1 MTIEQIKNLLA
12 DTAQGN
18 KRLQASQDRTD
29 AQLIELR
36 AAQQKTEAVQQ
47 DTKIALQELSA
58 EMQKLAAAQQK
69 TEAIQQDT
77 KIALQELSA
86 EMQKLTVAQQK
97 TEAAQQKTEIAQQKT
112 EAAQQKTEIAQQK
125 TEAAQQELSAEMQ
138 KLSAEMQK
146 LSAEMQKLAAA
157 QQKTEAAQQKTEI
170 AQQKTEAAQQK
181 TEIAQQKTEAAQ
193 QELSAEMQKLS
204 AEMQKLAVAQQ
215 KTEAAQQETAATLQK
230 VIQEYGGFI
239 NNQGQQAEDFFIK
252 GLCKQDLQVAGI
264 KFDEIFPRQVRQHGR
279 SYGIEVD
286 ALLTNGEY
294 VALLEVKSKVHI
306 NDVEAVFNKRIP
318 AFRSFFHDYRD
329 KSLLVLIGGNIF
341 NSDALRKARD
351 YGFIC
356 LTPDNQDLHIEAADF
371 REY

>member
-1 MTIEQIKNLLA
+1 MTIEQIKDLLA
-12 DTAQGN
+12 DIAQGN
-18 KRLQASQDRTD
+18 KKLQASQDRTD

-36 AAQQKTEAVQQ
+36 VAQQKTEAVQQ

-69 TEAIQQDT
+69 TEAVQQDT
-77 KIALQELSA
+77 KIALQELSV
-86 EMQKLTVAQQK
+86 EMQKLAVAQQK
-97 TEAAQQKTEIAQQKT
+97 TEAAQKE
-112 EAAQQKTEIAQQK
+112 
-125 TEAAQQELSAEMQ
+125 
-138 KLSAEMQK
+138 

-157 QQKTEAAQQKTEI
+157 QQKTEA
-170 AQQKTEAAQQK
+170 
-181 TEIAQQKTEAAQ
+181 
-193 QELSAEMQKLS
+193 
-204 AEMQKLAVAQQ
+204 AQQ

-252 GLCKQDLQVAGI
+252 GLCKQGLQVAGI
-264 KFDEIFPRQVRQHGR
+264 KFDEIFPRQARQYGR
-279 SYGIEVD
+279 SGIEVD

-318 AFRSFFHDYRD
+318 AFRNFFHDYRD

>member
-1 MTIEQIKNLLA
+1 MTIEQIKDLLA
-12 DTAQGN
+12 DIAQGN
-18 KRLQASQDRTD
+18 KKLQASQDRTD

-47 DTKIALQELSA
+47 DTKVALQGLAAEMQELAAAQKKTEAVQQDTKIALQELA
-58 EMQKLAAAQQK
+58 AAQKKTEAVQQDTKIALQELAAAQQKTEDVQQDTKIALQELAAAQQK
-69 TEAIQQDT
+69 TEAVQQDT
-77 KIALQELSA
+77 KIALQELSV
-86 EMQKLTVAQQK
+86 EMQKLAVAQQK
-97 TEAAQQKTEIAQQKT
+97 TEAAQKE
-112 EAAQQKTEIAQQK
+112 
-125 TEAAQQELSAEMQ
+125 
-138 KLSAEMQK
+138 
-146 LSAEMQKLAAA
+146 LSAEMQKLAA
-157 QQKTEAAQQKTEI
+157 
-170 AQQKTEAAQQK
+170 
-181 TEIAQQKTEAAQ
+181 
-193 QELSAEMQKLS
+193 
-204 AEMQKLAVAQQ
+204 AQQ

-239 NNQGQQAEDFFIK
+239 NNQGQQAEDFFVK
-252 GLCKQDLQVAGI
+252 GLRKRHLQVAGI

-279 SYGIEVD
+279 NDGIEVD

-318 AFRSFFHDYRD
+318 AFRNFFHDYRD

>member
-1 MTIEQIKNLLA
+1 MTIEQIKDLLA
-12 DTAQGN
+12 DIAQGN
-18 KRLQASQDRTD
+18 KKLQASQDRTD

-36 AAQQKTEAVQQ
+36 AAQQKTEAAQQKTEAAQQKTEAAQQKTEAVQQ

-69 TEAIQQDT
+69 TEAVQQDTKVALQELSAEMQKLAAAQQKTEAVQQDT

-86 EMQKLTVAQQK
+86 EMQKLA
-97 TEAAQQKTEIAQQKT
+97 AAQQKT
-112 EAAQQKTEIAQQK
+112 
-125 TEAAQQELSAEMQ
+125 
-138 KLSAEMQK
+138 
-146 LSAEMQKLAAA
+146 AAA
-157 QQKTEAAQQKTEI
+157 QQKTEAAQQE
-170 AQQKTEAAQQK
+170 
-181 TEIAQQKTEAAQ
+181 
-193 QELSAEMQKLS
+193 LS

-239 NNQGQQAEDFFIK
+239 NNQGQQAEDFFVK

-264 KFDEIFPRQVRQHGR
+264 KFDEIFPRQVRQYGR
-279 SYGIEVD
+279 SGIEVD

-306 NDVEAVFNKRIP
+306 NDIEAVFNKRIP
-318 AFRSFFHDYRD
+318 AFRNFFHDYRD

>member
-1 MTIEQIKNLLA
+1 MTIEQIKDLLA
-12 DTAQGN
+12 DIAQGN
-18 KRLQASQDRTD
+18 KKLQASQDRTD

-47 DTKIALQELSA
+47 DTKVALQGLAA
-58 EMQKLAAAQQK
+58 EMQELAAAQKK
-69 TEAIQQDT
+69 TEAVQQDT
-77 KIALQELSA
+77 KIALQELA
-86 EMQKLTVAQQK
+86 
-97 TEAAQQKTEIAQQKT
+97 
-112 EAAQQKTEIAQQK
+112 
-125 TEAAQQELSAEMQ
+125 AAQQETEAVQQDTKIALQE
-138 KLSAEMQK
+138 
-146 LSAEMQKLAAA
+146 LAAA
-157 QQKTEAAQQKTEI
+157 QQKTEVAQQN
-170 AQQKTEAAQQK
+170 TEAAQQDTK
-181 TEIAQQKTEAAQ
+181 VALQELAAAQKKTEAVQQDTKIAL
-193 QELSAEMQKLS
+193 QELA
-204 AEMQKLAVAQQ
+204 AAQQ

-264 KFDEIFPRQVRQHGR
+264 KFDEIFPRQVRQYGR
-279 SYGIEVD
+279 RSGIEVD

-318 AFRSFFHDYRD
+318 AFRNFFHDYRD

>member
-1 MTIEQIKNLLA
+1 MTIEQIKDLLA
-12 DTAQGN
+12 DIAQGN
-18 KRLQASQDRTD
+18 KKLQASQDRTD

-47 DTKIALQELSA
+47 DTKVALQGLAA
-58 EMQKLAAAQQK
+58 EMQELAAAQKK
-69 TEAIQQDT
+69 TEAVQQDT
-77 KIALQELSA
+77 KIALQELA
-86 EMQKLTVAQQK
+86 AAQKK
-97 TEAAQQKTEIAQQKT
+97 TEAVQQDTKIALQ
-112 EAAQQKTEIAQQK
+112 ELA
-125 TEAAQQELSAEMQ
+125 AAQQETEAVQQDTKIALQE
-138 KLSAEMQK
+138 
-146 LSAEMQKLAAA
+146 LAAA
-157 QQKTEAAQQKTEI
+157 QQKTEVAQQN
-170 AQQKTEAAQQK
+170 TEAAQQDTK
-181 TEIAQQKTEAAQ
+181 VALQELAAAQKKTEAVQQDTKIAL
-193 QELSAEMQKLS
+193 QELA
-204 AEMQKLAVAQQ
+204 AAQQ

-264 KFDEIFPRQVRQHGR
+264 KFDEIFPRQVRQYGR
-279 SYGIEVD
+279 RSGIEVD

-318 AFRSFFHDYRD
+318 AFRNFFHDYRD

>member
-1 MTIEQIKNLLA
+1 MTIEQIKDLLA
-12 DTAQGN
+12 DIAQGN
-18 KRLQASQDRTD
+18 KKLQASQDRTD

-36 AAQQKTEAVQQ
+36 TAQQKTEDVQQDTKIALQELAAAQQKTEAVQQDTKIALQELAAAQQKTEDVQQDTKIALQELAAAQQKTEAVQQ
-47 DTKIALQELSA
+47 DTKIALQELSV
-58 EMQKLAAAQQK
+58 EMQKLA
-69 TEAIQQDT
+69 
-77 KIALQELSA
+77 
-86 EMQKLTVAQQK
+86 VAQQK
-97 TEAAQQKTEIAQQKT
+97 TEAAQKE
-112 EAAQQKTEIAQQK
+112 
-125 TEAAQQELSAEMQ
+125 
-138 KLSAEMQK
+138 

-157 QQKTEAAQQKTEI
+157 QQKTEI
-170 AQQKTEAAQQK
+170 
-181 TEIAQQKTEAAQ
+181 
-193 QELSAEMQKLS
+193 
-204 AEMQKLAVAQQ
+204 AQQ

-264 KFDEIFPRQVRQHGR
+264 KFDEIFPRQVRQYGR
-279 SYGIEVD
+279 RSGIEVD

-318 AFRSFFHDYRD
+318 AFRNFFHDYRD

>member
-1 MTIEQIKNLLA
+1 MTIEQIKDLLA
-12 DTAQGN
+12 DIAQGN
-18 KRLQASQDRTD
+18 KKLQASQDRTD

-36 AAQQKTEAVQQ
+36 AAQQKTEAAQQKTEAAQQKTEAVQQ

-69 TEAIQQDT
+69 TEAVQQDTKVALQELSAEMQKLAAAQQKTEAVQQDT

-86 EMQKLTVAQQK
+86 EMQKL
-97 TEAAQQKTEIAQQKT
+97 
-112 EAAQQKTEIAQQK
+112 
-125 TEAAQQELSAEMQ
+125 
-138 KLSAEMQK
+138 
-146 LSAEMQKLAAA
+146 AAA
-157 QQKTEAAQQKTEI
+157 QQKTETAQQKTEV
-170 AQQKTEAAQQK
+170 
-181 TEIAQQKTEAAQ
+181 AQ
-193 QELSAEMQKLS
+193 QELST
-204 AEMQKLAVAQQ
+204 EMQKLAVAQQ

-264 KFDEIFPRQVRQHGR
+264 KFDEIFPRQVRQYGR
-279 SYGIEVD
+279 RSGIEVD

-318 AFRSFFHDYRD
+318 AFRNFFHDYRD

>member
-1 MTIEQIKNLLA
+1 MTIEQIKDLLA
-12 DTAQGN
+12 DIAQGN
-18 KRLQASQDRTD
+18 KKLQASQDRTD

-36 AAQQKTEAVQQ
+36 AAQQKTEAAQQKTEAAQQKTEAAQQKTEAVQQ

-69 TEAIQQDT
+69 TEAVQQDT
-77 KIALQELSA
+77 KVALQE
-86 EMQKLTVAQQK
+86 
-97 TEAAQQKTEIAQQKT
+97 
-112 EAAQQKTEIAQQK
+112 
-125 TEAAQQELSAEMQ
+125 
-138 KLSAEMQK
+138 

-157 QQKTEAAQQKTEI
+157 QQKTEAVQQDTKI
-170 AQQKTEAAQQK
+170 ALQELSDEMQKLAAAQQK
-181 TEIAQQKTEAAQ
+181 TETAQQKTEVAQ
-193 QELSAEMQKLS
+193 QELST
-204 AEMQKLAVAQQ
+204 EMQKLAVAQQKTELAQQ

-264 KFDEIFPRQVRQHGR
+264 KFDEIFPRQVRQYGR
-279 SYGIEVD
+279 RSGIEVD

-318 AFRSFFHDYRD
+318 AFRNFFHDYRD

>member
-1 MTIEQIKNLLA
+1 MTIEQIKDLLA
-12 DTAQGN
+12 DIAQGN
-18 KRLQASQDRTD
+18 KKLQASQDRTD

-36 AAQQKTEAVQQ
+36 AAQQKTEAAQQKTEAAQQKTEAVQQ

-69 TEAIQQDT
+69 TEAVQQDTKVALQELSAEMQKLAAAQQKTEAVQQDT

-86 EMQKLTVAQQK
+86 EMQKL
-97 TEAAQQKTEIAQQKT
+97 
-112 EAAQQKTEIAQQK
+112 
-125 TEAAQQELSAEMQ
+125 
-138 KLSAEMQK
+138 
-146 LSAEMQKLAAA
+146 AAA
-157 QQKTEAAQQKTEI
+157 QQKTETAQQKTEVAQQELSTEMQKLAVAQQKTEL
-170 AQQKTEAAQQK
+170 AQQKTEA
-181 TEIAQQKTEAAQ
+181 
-193 QELSAEMQKLS
+193 
-204 AEMQKLAVAQQ
+204 AQQ

-264 KFDEIFPRQVRQHGR
+264 KFDEIFPRQVRQYGR
-279 SYGIEVD
+279 RSGIEVD

-318 AFRSFFHDYRD
+318 AFRNFFHDYRD

>member
-1 MTIEQIKNLLA
+1 MTIEQIKDLLA
-12 DTAQGN
+12 DIAQGN
-18 KRLQASQDRTD
+18 KKLQASQDRTD

-47 DTKIALQELSA
+47 DTKVALQGLAAEMQELAAAQKKTEAVQQDTKIALQELA
-58 EMQKLAAAQQK
+58 AAQKKTEAVQQDTKIALQELAAAQQKTEDVQQDTKIALQELAAAQQK
-69 TEAIQQDT
+69 TEAVQQDT
-77 KIALQELSA
+77 KIALQELSV
-86 EMQKLTVAQQK
+86 EMQKLAVAQQK
-97 TEAAQQKTEIAQQKT
+97 TEAAQKE
-112 EAAQQKTEIAQQK
+112 
-125 TEAAQQELSAEMQ
+125 
-138 KLSAEMQK
+138 
-146 LSAEMQKLAAA
+146 LSAEMQKLAA
-157 QQKTEAAQQKTEI
+157 
-170 AQQKTEAAQQK
+170 
-181 TEIAQQKTEAAQ
+181 
-193 QELSAEMQKLS
+193 
-204 AEMQKLAVAQQ
+204 AQQ

-264 KFDEIFPRQVRQHGR
+264 KFDEIFPRQVRQYGR
-279 SYGIEVD
+279 RSGIEVD

-294 VALLEVKSKVHI
+294 VALLEVKSKVHV
-306 NDVEAVFNKRIP
+306 NDVETVFNKRIP
-318 AFRSFFHDYRD
+318 AFRNFFHDYRD

>member
-77 KIALQELSA
+77 KIALQALSA
-86 EMQKLTVAQQK
+86 EMQKLTVAQQKTEIAQQKTEAARQALSAEMQKLAAAQQK

-146 LSAEMQKLAAA
+146 
-157 QQKTEAAQQKTEI
+157 
-170 AQQKTEAAQQK
+170 
-181 TEIAQQKTEAAQ
+181 
-193 QELSAEMQKLS
+193 LSAEMQKLS

-318 AFRSFFHDYRD
+318 AFRNFFHDYRD

>member
-1 MTIEQIKNLLA
+1 MTIEQIKDLLA
-12 DTAQGN
+12 DIAQGN
-18 KRLQASQDRTD
+18 KKLQASQDRTD

-36 AAQQKTEAVQQ
+36 AAQQKTEAAQQKTEAAQQKTEAVQQ

-69 TEAIQQDT
+69 TEAVQQDTKVALQELSAEMQKLAAAQQKTEAVQQDT

-86 EMQKLTVAQQK
+86 EMQKL
-97 TEAAQQKTEIAQQKT
+97 
-112 EAAQQKTEIAQQK
+112 
-125 TEAAQQELSAEMQ
+125 
-138 KLSAEMQK
+138 
-146 LSAEMQKLAAA
+146 AAA
-157 QQKTEAAQQKTEI
+157 QQKTETAQQKTEVAQQELSTEMQKLAVAQQKTEL
-170 AQQKTEAAQQK
+170 AQQKTEA
-181 TEIAQQKTEAAQ
+181 
-193 QELSAEMQKLS
+193 
-204 AEMQKLAVAQQ
+204 AQQ

-239 NNQGQQAEDFFIK
+239 NNQGQQAEDFFVK
-252 GLCKQDLQVAGI
+252 GLRKRHLQVAGI

-279 SYGIEVD
+279 NDGIEVD

-306 NDVEAVFNKRIP
+306 NDIEAVFNKRIP
-318 AFRSFFHDYRD
+318 AFRNFFHDYRD

>member
-1 MTIEQIKNLLA
+1 MTIEQIKDLLA
-12 DTAQGN
+12 DIAQGN
-18 KRLQASQDRTD
+18 KKLQASQDRTD

-36 AAQQKTEAVQQ
+36 TAQQKTEDVQQDTKIALQELAAAQQKTEAVQQDTKIALQELAAAQQKTEDVQQDTKIALQELAAAQQKTEAVQQ
-47 DTKIALQELSA
+47 DTKIALQELSV
-58 EMQKLAAAQQK
+58 EMQKLA
-69 TEAIQQDT
+69 
-77 KIALQELSA
+77 
-86 EMQKLTVAQQK
+86 VAQQK
-97 TEAAQQKTEIAQQKT
+97 TEAAQKE
-112 EAAQQKTEIAQQK
+112 
-125 TEAAQQELSAEMQ
+125 
-138 KLSAEMQK
+138 
-146 LSAEMQKLAAA
+146 LSAEMQKLAA
-157 QQKTEAAQQKTEI
+157 
-170 AQQKTEAAQQK
+170 
-181 TEIAQQKTEAAQ
+181 
-193 QELSAEMQKLS
+193 
-204 AEMQKLAVAQQ
+204 AQQ

-264 KFDEIFPRQVRQHGR
+264 KFDEIFPRQARQYGR
-279 SYGIEVD
+279 SGIEVD

-318 AFRSFFHDYRD
+318 AFRNFFHDYRD

-341 NSDALRKARD
+341 NSDALRKAHD

>member
-1 MTIEQIKNLLA
+1 MTIEQIKDLLA
-12 DTAQGN
+12 DIAQGN
-18 KRLQASQDRTD
+18 KKLQASQDRTD

-47 DTKIALQELSA
+47 DTKVALQGLAAEMQELAAAQKKTEAVQQDTKIALQELA
-58 EMQKLAAAQQK
+58 AAQKKTEAVQQDTKIALQELAAAQQKTEDVQQNTKIALQELAAAQQK
-69 TEAIQQDT
+69 TEAVQQDT
-77 KIALQELSA
+77 KIALQELSV
-86 EMQKLTVAQQK
+86 EMQKLAVAQQK
-97 TEAAQQKTEIAQQKT
+97 TEAAQKE
-112 EAAQQKTEIAQQK
+112 
-125 TEAAQQELSAEMQ
+125 
-138 KLSAEMQK
+138 
-146 LSAEMQKLAAA
+146 LSAEMQKLAA
-157 QQKTEAAQQKTEI
+157 
-170 AQQKTEAAQQK
+170 
-181 TEIAQQKTEAAQ
+181 
-193 QELSAEMQKLS
+193 
-204 AEMQKLAVAQQ
+204 AQQ

-264 KFDEIFPRQVRQHGR
+264 KFDEIFPRQVRQYGR
-279 SYGIEVD
+279 RSGIEVD

-318 AFRSFFHDYRD
+318 AFRNFFHDYRD

>member
-1 MTIEQIKNLLA
+1 MTIEQIKDLLA
-12 DTAQGN
+12 DIAQGN
-18 KRLQASQDRTD
+18 KKLQASQDRTD
-29 AQLIELR
+29 SQLIELR
-36 AAQQKTEAVQQ
+36 AAQQKTEAAQQKTEAAQQKTEAVQQ

-69 TEAIQQDT
+69 TEAVQQDTKVALQELSAEMQKLAAAQQKTEAVQQDT

-86 EMQKLTVAQQK
+86 EMQKLAAAQQKTETAQQK
-97 TEAAQQKTEIAQQKT
+97 TEAAQKE
-112 EAAQQKTEIAQQK
+112 
-125 TEAAQQELSAEMQ
+125 
-138 KLSAEMQK
+138 
-146 LSAEMQKLAAA
+146 LSAEMQKLAA
-157 QQKTEAAQQKTEI
+157 
-170 AQQKTEAAQQK
+170 
-181 TEIAQQKTEAAQ
+181 
-193 QELSAEMQKLS
+193 
-204 AEMQKLAVAQQ
+204 AQQ

-264 KFDEIFPRQVRQHGR
+264 KFDEIFPRQVRQYGR
-279 SYGIEVD
+279 RSGIEVD

-294 VALLEVKSKVHI
+294 VALLEVKSKVHV
-306 NDVEAVFNKRIP
+306 NDVETVFNKRIP
-318 AFRSFFHDYRD
+318 AFRNFFHDYRD

>member
-1 MTIEQIKNLLA
+1 MTIEQIKDLLA
-12 DTAQGN
+12 DIAQGN
-18 KRLQASQDRTD
+18 KKLQASQDRTD

-36 AAQQKTEAVQQ
+36 AAQQKTEAAQQKTEAAQQKTEAVQQ
-47 DTKIALQELSA
+47 DTKIALQELSV
-58 EMQKLAAAQQK
+58 EMQKLA
-69 TEAIQQDT
+69 
-77 KIALQELSA
+77 
-86 EMQKLTVAQQK
+86 V
-97 TEAAQQKTEIAQQKT
+97 
-112 EAAQQKTEIAQQK
+112 AQQK

-138 KLSAEMQK
+138 KLAVAQQK
-146 LSAEMQKLAAA
+146 TEAAQQKTEAAQQKTEAAQQKTAAA
-157 QQKTEAAQQKTEI
+157 QQKTEAAQQKTE
-170 AQQKTEAAQQK
+170 A
-181 TEIAQQKTEAAQ
+181 AQQKTEAAQ
-193 QELSAEMQKLS
+193 QELSAEMQKLAVAQQKTEAAQQELS

-239 NNQGQQAEDFFIK
+239 NNQGQQAEDFFVK

-264 KFDEIFPRQVRQHGR
+264 KFDEIFPRQVRQYGR
-279 SYGIEVD
+279 SGIEVD

-306 NDVEAVFNKRIP
+306 NDIEAVFNKRIP
-318 AFRSFFHDYRD
+318 AFRNFFHDYRD

>member
-97 TEAAQQKTEIAQQKT
+97 TEIAQQKT
-112 EAAQQKTEIAQQK
+112 EAARQA
-125 TEAAQQELSAEMQ
+125 
-138 KLSAEMQK
+138 

-170 AQQKTEAAQQK
+170 AQQKTEAAQQ
-181 TEIAQQKTEAAQ
+181 E
-193 QELSAEMQKLS
+193 LS

-264 KFDEIFPRQVRQHGR
+264 KFDEIFPRQVRQYGR
-279 SYGIEVD
+279 RSGIEVD

-318 AFRSFFHDYRD
+318 AFRNFFHDYRD

>member
-69 TEAIQQDT
+69 TEAVQQDT

-97 TEAAQQKTEIAQQKT
+97 TEIAQQKT
-112 EAAQQKTEIAQQK
+112 EAARQA
-125 TEAAQQELSAEMQ
+125 
-138 KLSAEMQK
+138 
-146 LSAEMQKLAAA
+146 LSAEMQKLA
-157 QQKTEAAQQKTEI
+157 AAQQKTEI

-318 AFRSFFHDYRD
+318 AFRNFFHDYRD

>member
-1 MTIEQIKNLLA
+1 MTIEQIKDLLA
-12 DTAQGN
+12 DIAQGN
-18 KRLQASQDRTD
+18 KKLQASQDRTD

-47 DTKIALQELSA
+47 DTKVALQEL
-58 EMQKLAAAQQK
+58 AAAQKK
-69 TEAIQQDT
+69 TEAVQQDT
-77 KIALQELSA
+77 KIALQEL
-86 EMQKLTVAQQK
+86 
-97 TEAAQQKTEIAQQKT
+97 AA
-112 EAAQQKTEIAQQK
+112 
-125 TEAAQQELSAEMQ
+125 
-138 KLSAEMQK
+138 
-146 LSAEMQKLAAA
+146 
-157 QQKTEAAQQKTEI
+157 
-170 AQQKTEAAQQK
+170 
-181 TEIAQQKTEAAQ
+181 
-193 QELSAEMQKLS
+193 
-204 AEMQKLAVAQQ
+204 AQQ

-264 KFDEIFPRQVRQHGR
+264 KFDEIFPRQVRQYGR
-279 SYGIEVD
+279 RSGIEVD

-318 AFRSFFHDYRD
+318 AFRNFFHDYRD

>member
-1 MTIEQIKNLLA
+1 MTIEQIKDLLA
-12 DTAQGN
+12 DIAQGN
-18 KRLQASQDRTD
+18 KKLQASQGRTD
-29 AQLIELR
+29 SQLIELR
-36 AAQQKTEAVQQ
+36 AAQQKTEAAQQKTEAAQQKTEAVQQDTKIALQELSVEMQKLAVAQQKTEAAQQDTKVALQELSAEMQKLAAAQQKTEAVQQ

-69 TEAIQQDT
+69 TET
-77 KIALQELSA
+77 
-86 EMQKLTVAQQK
+86 
-97 TEAAQQKTEIAQQKT
+97 
-112 EAAQQKTEIAQQK
+112 
-125 TEAAQQELSAEMQ
+125 
-138 KLSAEMQK
+138 
-146 LSAEMQKLAAA
+146 
-157 QQKTEAAQQKTEI
+157 
-170 AQQKTEAAQQK
+170 
-181 TEIAQQKTEAAQ
+181 
-193 QELSAEMQKLS
+193 
-204 AEMQKLAVAQQ
+204 AQQ

-264 KFDEIFPRQVRQHGR
+264 KFDEIFPRQVRQYGR
-279 SYGIEVD
+279 RSGIEVD

-318 AFRSFFHDYRD
+318 AFRNFFHDYRD